1 MNDNFLI
8 ITQLQYEIRALRAEL
23 EAFRSGEKYRKML
36 EVRAQDLRDY
46 NRQIHA
52 LKVEAEEAHRQ
63 TTRVRD
69 LWMETAENIDS
80 VS

>member
-52 LKVEAEEAHRQ
+52 LKVEAEEADVAEEEQASEETERCY
-63 TTRVRD
+63 RD
-69 LWMETAENIDS
+69 YYP
-80 VS
+80 